1 MELDNVIHERSRLRI
16 ITYLAGRENGRV
28 SFNELQE
35 SLGFTSGNL
44 SVQLKKLNEAAYIS
58 IDKSFRENKPYTTI
72 KLTAAG
78 RKAMNRYIQEMEN
91 IIQTI
96 KNQQ

>member
-16 ITYLAGRENGRV
+16 ITYLAGRENGRA
-28 SFNELQE
+28 SFNELQD

-44 SVQLKKLNEAAYIS
+44 SVQLKKLNEAAYVS

-78 RKAMNRYIQEMEN
+78 RKAMNRYIQEMEK

-96 KNQQ
+96 QNQR